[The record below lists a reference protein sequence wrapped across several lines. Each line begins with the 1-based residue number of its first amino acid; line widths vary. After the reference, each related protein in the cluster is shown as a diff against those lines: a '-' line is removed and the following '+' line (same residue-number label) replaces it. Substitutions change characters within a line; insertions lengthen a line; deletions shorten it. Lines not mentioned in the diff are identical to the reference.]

1 MARLYSDENFPLP
14 VVEELRKLGHDV
26 LTIYEDG
33 KANQR
38 YPDEAVL
45 ADATAD
51 ERAVLTI
58 NRKHF
63 RRLHDQ
69 SPAHRGIILC
79 TYDPDFVG
87 QARRIDEVVRLDSS
101 LTGIMIRVNRPPM

>member
-14 VVEELRKLGHDV
+14 VVEALRKLGHDV
-26 LTIYEDG
+26 LTIFEAG

-45 ADATAD
+45 ADASANR
-51 ERAVLTI
+51 RAILTL

-63 RRLHDQ
+63 IRLHNASSQ
-69 SPAHRGIILC
+69 HSGIILC
-79 TYDPDFVG
+79 TYDPDFIG
-87 QARRIDEVVRLDSS
+87 QAQRITEALRMHSALD
-101 LTGIMIRVNRPPM
+101 GVMVRVNRHS